1 MVMPMQ
7 DPQSFED
14 DAGNVYVREGNRYRV
29 VRPGRAAAPAGP
41 QSAIP
46 GMIPMVTPS
55 EQRQSEATQYE
66 RGRDVVRDQLA
77 ESRELRAVEAAA
89 RQAQAMEIAN
99 AKLTEDQGKAGGY
112 ATLMA
117 DAERSYQQALREG
130 FNPTGFRAGLA
141 NFTDNIPLM
150 GGVGNFIRDDAGDR
164 ARQAEL
170 QWTDAQLKAMSG
182 AASPEAEVIR
192 NQITNF
198 ARPGQ
203 NYDYIG
209 ERLEDARRTA
219 FEASR
224 RRAGRDLQG
233 LVYPETDAEPL
244 RIRDLQP
251 GETPESLAARGL
263 VRGADGVWRFPRDE
277 QGNPILP
284 DAVPGA
290 GGSPP
295 APPAGPTGGGNGPQ
309 QRAANGGRGRGPL
322 EMAADAYRN
331 VEAFALGAAEQ
342 FPGLDEAAAWTAAR
356 LSGVPF
362 SEARQV
368 QGELAQRDREQYGTA
383 RNVGGVTGAVAP
395 MAVGVPFLSGANI
408 ARAAVNAPRA
418 ERLLR
423 FGARTAQNA
432 GLGAAGA
439 GVYAAGAAD
448 GGASERVAAGGN
460 ALGLGAAL
468 GAGAPAV
475 APVARFAD
483 DLMGNIPSRTV
494 TGATEFAM
502 RQGGR
507 AGNALGIPGSQELV
521 ERATPNALN
530 PMIDRLGE
538 RLGPERV
545 NALAARAQNRRDLG
559 IDPALI
565 DAMDDGGVGLVRA
578 ASSRQG
584 TGRQAVIDFYNARRG
599 DLPAQTARI
608 AREEISADTRPALD
622 IIASQRDVRRA
633 NASAIDTFGGDEVP
647 LGEDAI
653 LALRSDFV
661 RPYIRAA
668 ATRAQ
673 GATDP
678 VERAASAR
686 LSRIA
691 DTVLDDPAAA
701 RLTVREAQ
709 DISKALNDA
718 ADSAFRAGSPDGPVL
733 ANLARTVRQTAR
745 DNSEGYRAWLRQY
758 GEDSDLMEAATRGR
772 NFVSV
777 SQDPINVR
785 GTESFVRGAN
795 AAGDAEMAIQ
805 RAVSREAVEAA
816 ASNPRTARNIL
827 DAFANDTGMA
837 RRVEALGIDPE
848 RLRNRAQAV
857 MESVDTAYRANPRGG
872 SNSILNAGDVDA
884 LAGVSEAAQNL
895 RSVARDPFFGGLQV
909 IADSYTRRGFNNAE
923 AEQLARLSVDPTRT
937 DELISLLSER
947 MTRRE
952 ARREARSVRR
962 RALATTQSGQQ
973 STE

>member
-1 MVMPMQ
+1 MPMQ

-29 VRPGRAAAPAGP
+29 VRPPAGP

-55 EQRQSEATQYE
+55 EQRQREDTQYQ
-66 RGRDVVRDQLA
+66 RGRDVLRDQLTA
-77 ESRELRAVEAAA
+77 SREDRAIEAAA
-89 RQAQAMEIAN
+89 RQAEAQRVAN
-99 AKLTEDQGKAGGY
+99 EKLTEDQGKAGGY

-209 ERLEDARRTA
+209 ERLEDARKTA

-233 LVYPETDAEPL
+233 LAYPDTDAGQL
-244 RIRDLQP
+244 RVRDLNP
-251 GETPESLAARGL
+251 GETAESLAASGR

-277 QGNPILP
+277 QGNPIIP
-284 DAVPGA
+284 E
-290 GGSPP
+290 GGGQ
-295 APPAGPTGGGNGPQ
+295 PPAGPQGGSGGGAPSGGG
-309 QRAANGGRGRGPL
+309 GGRGRGPL

-342 FPGLDEAAAWTAAR
+342 IPGLDEAATFVASR

-362 SEARQV
+362 SEGRQV
-368 QGELAQRDREQYGTA
+368 QRELAQRDRQQYGAA
-383 RNVGGVTGAVAP
+383 RNVGGVSGAVAP
-395 MAVGVPFLSGANI
+395 LLVSAPFLTGANI

-460 ALGLGAAL
+460 ALGLGAVA
-468 GAGAPAV
+468 GAGAPYV

-483 DLMGNIPSRTV
+483 DLMGNIPSRFA

-502 RQGGR
+502 RQTGR
-507 AGNALGIPGSQELV
+507 AGNALNIPGSQELV
-521 ERATPNALN
+521 ERGTPNALN
-530 PMIDRLGE
+530 PMIDRLVE

-559 IDPALI
+559 INPALI

-599 DLPAQTARI
+599 DLPAQAARI

-622 IIASQRDVRRA
+622 IIDAQRNIRRA
-633 NASAIDTFGGDEVP
+633 NASAIDTFGNDEVP

-718 ADSAFRAGSPDGPVL
+718 ATSAYRAGSPDGPVL

-745 DNSEGYRAWLRQY
+745 DNSEGYAAWLRQY

-795 AAGDAEMAIQ
+795 EAGDAEMAIQ

-837 RRVEALGIDPE
+837 RRVEALGVDPE

-952 ARREARSVRR
+952 ARRVARSARR
-962 RALATTQSGQQ
+962 QALATTQSGQQ
-973 STE
+973 SAE

>member
-1 MVMPMQ
+1 MPMQ

-55 EQRQSEATQYE
+55 EQRQREETQYD

-117 DAERSYQQALREG
+117 DAERSYQQALQEG

-233 LVYPETDAEPL
+233 LVYPETDAGPL

-277 QGNPILP
+277 QGNPIFP

-309 QRAANGGRGRGPL
+309 QRASNGGRGRGPL

-383 RNVGGVTGAVAP
+383 RNVGGVSGALAP
-395 MAVGVPFLSGANI
+395 MAVAAPFVTGANI

-460 ALGLGAAL
+460 ALGLGAVV
-468 GAGAPAV
+468 GAGAPYV

-483 DLMGNIPSRTV
+483 DLLGNIPSRTV

-502 RQGGR
+502 RQAGR
-507 AGNALGIPGSQELV
+507 AGNAFGIPGSQELV

-530 PMIDRLGE
+530 PMIDRLVE

-545 NALAARAQNRRDLG
+545 DALAARAQNRRDLG
-559 IDPALI
+559 INPALI
-565 DAMDDGGVGLVRA
+565 DVMDDGGVGLVRA

-633 NASAIDTFGGDEVP
+633 NASAIDTFGNDPVVLSPDVSAALQSP
-647 LGEDAI
+647 LARQAFRDAADRADTSI
-653 LALRSDFV
+653 DPLE
-661 RPYIRAA
+661 RAA
-668 ATRAQ
+668 APRLRALAEGRT
-673 GATDP
+673 GAR
-678 VERAASAR
+678 E
-686 LSRIA
+686 
-691 DTVLDDPAAA
+691 
-701 RLTVREAQ
+701 LTVREAQ
-709 DISKALNDA
+709 DISKALGDTASAGYGRDA
-718 ADSAFRAGSPDGPVL
+718 SAPAL
-733 ANLARTVRQTAR
+733 ATLARSVRQVAR

-795 AAGDAEMAIQ
+795 DAGDAEMAIQ

-837 RRVEALGIDPE
+837 RRVEALGVDPE

-952 ARREARSVRR
+952 ARRLARSSRR
-962 RALATTQSGQQ
+962 QALATTQSGQQ
-973 STE
+973 SAE

>member
-29 VRPGRAAAPAGP
+29 VRPPVGP

-46 GMIPMVTPS
+46 GIIPMVTPS
-55 EQRQSEATQYE
+55 EQRQREDTQYQ
-66 RGRDVVRDQLA
+66 RGRDVLRDQLTA
-77 ESRELRAVEAAA
+77 NREERAIEAAE
-89 RQAQAMEIAN
+89 RQAEAHRVAN
-99 AKLTEDQGKAGGY
+99 EKLTEDQGKAGGY

-203 NYDYIG
+203 NYNYIG
-209 ERLEDARRTA
+209 ERLEDARKTA

-233 LVYPETDAEPL
+233 LAYPDTDAGQIYLRDLLPGDTPETLRAEGRTLDAN
-244 RIRDLQP
+244 
-251 GETPESLAARGL
+251 
-263 VRGADGVWRFPRDE
+263 GVWRLPRDE
-277 QGNPILP
+277 QGNPIFP
-284 DAVPGA
+284 DAMPGA

-295 APPAGPTGGGNGPQ
+295 AGPSGGAPSGGGD
-309 QRAANGGRGRGPL
+309 GGRGRGPL

-342 FPGLDEAAAWTAAR
+342 FPGLDEAAAWAAAQ
-356 LSGVPF
+356 LSGVPY

-368 QGELAQRDREQYGTA
+368 QRELAQRDRQQYGTA
-383 RNVGGVTGAVAP
+383 RNVGGFTGAVAP
-395 MAVGVPFLSGANI
+395 FAVSAPFFTGANI
-408 ARAAVNAPRA
+408 AQAAVNAPRA

-460 ALGLGAAL
+460 ALGLGAVV
-468 GAGAPAV
+468 GAGAPYV

-483 DLMGNIPSRTV
+483 DLMGNIPSRFA

-502 RQGGR
+502 RQAGR
-507 AGNALGIPGSQELV
+507 AGNALNIPGSQELV
-521 ERATPNALN
+521 ERATPNAID
-530 PMIDRLGE
+530 PMIDRLAE
-538 RLGPERV
+538 RLGLERV

-559 IDPALI
+559 INPALI

-599 DLPAQTARI
+599 DLPAQAARI

-622 IIASQRDVRRA
+622 IIDAQRNIRRA
-633 NASAIDTFGGDEVP
+633 NASAIDTFGNDEVP

-718 ADSAFRAGSPDGPVL
+718 ATSAYRAGSPDGPVL

-745 DNSEGYRAWLRQY
+745 DNSKGYAAWLRQY

-795 AAGDAEMAIQ
+795 EAGDAEMAIQ

-837 RRVEALGIDPE
+837 RRVEALGVDPE

-952 ARREARSVRR
+952 ARRVARSARR
-962 RALATTQSGQQ
+962 QALATTQSGQQ
-973 STE
+973 SAE